1 MNEEEKQKVGK
12 RFFDFVENLPF
23 TPFGPSA
30 EEAERRRELRRSG
43 KVLGKYGQV
52 TQAIGDAKNQVL
64 GTVFSPLAKGVQ
76 AISDATNID
85 ERAIPAAAEI
95 IITAVGV
102 GKAARFPKSTL
113 VKSGNLGRRLGG
125 KLPTVDGSA
134 LDDVVDVVNPYKVT
148 SQTQRDILSQV
159 NNKITSVKPITIT
172 STGNVP
178 VVVAKRPTDPLDFE
192 ANKYEQITNLDSYDV
207 DPFSPTYGQLK
218 EEYNQVT
225 PTKLANEL
233 RATDATQLAKESA
246 PNVTPQMQ
254 STLVGS
260 ITDIPGY
267 RTVVGSADIFD
278 YNVIRQL
285 IAGGRITGNKVTARD
300 FLERFQSPVTVGGV
314 PQGVDFGRYR
324 AVEVPKLRRLYGPA
338 LDALGLPRNAAQIH
352 HIAALHAI
360 SGIHHGLG
368 YNSVIYRQVNDAI
381 LQELPDYAKGLG
393 SMSGNLM
400 PIIGGGSDTPH
411 YYAHLFYTDVLG
423 GHGEKFF
430 TPKVLNTMLK
440 SKSYRLKKAKEL
452 GQIIAQSERIAAQAM
467 KVYEVLYAQG
477 TSISFQEIMDVMMEM
492 NSQGLLPRNIMSPR
506 YQVKALENLIK
517 DINLSLE
524 IEQLNPSLDVMRV
537 LSTRNRRNI
546 DILRDIIASGGT
558 GEDAQ
563 KALNKLY
570 GKPLKGGAKQT
581 DFFEDIIDV
590 ENFLEKYRIEARN
603 KREAA
608 KRRKN
613 QKKYF
618 EDPSVTK

>member
-43 KVLGKYGQV
+43 K
-52 TQAIGDAKNQVL
+52 VL

>member
-12 RFFDFVENLPF
+12 RFFDVIDKIMLTPDPEKVE
-23 TPFGPSA
+23 
-30 EEAERRRELRRSG
+30 EVRQKRRQGNVYQRT
-43 KVLGKYGQV
+43 
-52 TQAIGDAKNQVL
+52 TQAIGDAKDKVL
-64 GTVFSPLAKGVQ
+64 GTVFSPVAKGVE
-76 AISDATNID
+76 AISDATNVD
-85 ERAIPAAAEI
+85 ERGVALAGELIMD
-95 IITAVGV
+95 AVLGTKFSKGV
-102 GKAARFPKSTL
+102 LSKTNR
-113 VKSGNLGRRLGG
+113 LGRRLGG
-125 KLPTVDGSA
+125 KLQTVDGST
-134 LDDVVDVVNPYKVT
+134 LDNVVDVANPYKVT

-178 VVVAKRPTDPLDFE
+178 VVLAKRPTDPLDFA
-192 ANKYEQITNLDSYDV
+192 ANKYEQLENPDSYIV
-207 DPFSPTYGQLK
+207 DEADPNYGQLK

-233 RATDATQLAKESA
+233 RATDATQLARESA

-267 RTVVGSADIFD
+267 RNVVGSADIFD

-300 FLERFQSPVTVGGV
+300 FLERFQSPVTIGGV
-314 PQGVDFGRYR
+314 PQGIDFGRYR
-324 AVEVPKLRRLYGPA
+324 AVEVPKLRQLYGPA

-400 PIIGGGSDTPH
+400 PIIGGGLDTPH
-411 YYAHLFYTDVLG
+411 YYAHLFYTDVIG

-430 TPKVLNTMLK
+430 TPKVLKTMLK

-467 KVYEVLYAQG
+467 KVYEILYAQG

-506 YQVKALENLIK
+506 YQVKAIEKLIK

-537 LSTRNRRNI
+537 LSTRNRRNV

-581 DFFEDIIDV
+581 DLFEDLIDV

-608 KRRKN
+608 KQRRN